1 MTKKD
6 NGVTRQGATPY
17 SERARRRS
25 YFNGV
30 ALGVL
35 AAAVLGLYMLAS
47 TGSQGDTTAQVA
59 RYAPNPDRVIRVQ
72 KQDGIEM
79 VNSSKKLFS
88 VFTSQGYSLDEVRRG
103 ERAVPRLYVVS
114 LPGDLHKMNSVQ
126 DRKIVFIKTMLP
138 LILRANEDIRAT
150 RARLTTLRKQL
161 EAGTALSG
169 DDRAW
174 LDKIFWQYRVKDDD
188 MNVLMR
194 RVDTVPASLALAQA
208 AEESGWGTSR
218 FAQEGNALFGQWTT
232 AEGEGLVPRR
242 REAEASHKVRV
253 FDELHDAVAAYLH
266 NLNTHRAYRQFRLTR
281 AEQRAESG
289 RLDSVALVEDLKSYS
304 ERGEDYVASIKTIIR
319 VNRLRQL
326 DQAAFDSPS
335 A

>member
-1 MTKKD
+1 
-6 NGVTRQGATPY
+6 
-17 SERARRRS
+17 
-25 YFNGV
+25 
-30 ALGVL
+30 
-35 AAAVLGLYMLAS
+35 
-47 TGSQGDTTAQVA
+47 
-59 RYAPNPDRVIRVQ
+59 
-72 KQDGIEM
+72 
-79 VNSSKKLFS
+79 
-88 VFTSQGYSLDEVRRG
+88 
-103 ERAVPRLYVVS
+103 
-114 LPGDLHKMNSVQ
+114 
-126 DRKIVFIKTMLP
+126 
-138 LILRANEDIRAT
+138 
-150 RARLTTLRKQL
+150 
-161 EAGTALSG
+161 
-169 DDRAW
+169 
-174 LDKIFWQYRVKDDD
+174 